1 LSLIDPRSKEK
12 LMAGLIAKL
21 LALVAVVLMPLCM
34 SAAPGATPHHG
45 MSASMPSHC
54 PEQPAGSHGKA
65 GIAECTMI
73 CSATLPAA
81 DMCRDA
87 PMLTIAGLLPE
98 QLLALSLRGIHPDTA
113 TPPPRH
119 S

>member
-1 LSLIDPRSKEK
+1 
-12 LMAGLIAKL
+12 MAGLIAKL
-21 LALVAVVLMPLCM
+21 LALVAIVLMPFGM

-45 MSASMPSHC
+45 MSASMPLKHC
-54 PEQPAGSHGKA
+54 PEQPVGPRGKA

-81 DMCRDA
+81 DACRDA
-87 PMLTIAGLLPE
+87 SKLTIVGLPPE
-98 QLLALSLRGIHPDTA
+98 QSLALSLHGIHPDTA

>member
-1 LSLIDPRSKEK
+1 
-12 LMAGLIAKL
+12 MAGLIAKL
-21 LALVAVVLMPLCM
+21 LVLVAVVLMPFGM

-45 MSASMPSHC
+45 MSASMPLKHC
-54 PEQPAGSHGKA
+54 PEQPAGPRGKA